1 MLGVVN
7 KPFILS
13 VVMLGVIFLSVVNE
27 PFMLSVDI
35 LGVIVLNVVMLNVVM
50 LNVVMLNVIM
60 PNAVMLNDV
69 APINFVPGTIC
80 TNNFKQTGLL
90 GKSLAGTPTGSCQK
104 TRQCKTTF

>member
-1 MLGVVN
+1 MLSVIN

-13 VVMLGVIFLSVVNE
+13 VVMLGVILLSVVNE

-35 LGVIVLNVVMLNVVM
+35 LGVIMLNVVM

-60 PNAVMLNDV
+60 LNAVMLNDV